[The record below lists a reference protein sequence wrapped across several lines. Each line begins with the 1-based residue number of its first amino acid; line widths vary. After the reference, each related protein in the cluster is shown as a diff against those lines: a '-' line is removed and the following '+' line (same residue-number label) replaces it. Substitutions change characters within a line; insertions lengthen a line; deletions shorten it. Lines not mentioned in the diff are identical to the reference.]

1 MMHQDKVH
9 HVQVGREDILNIQE
23 KYMSGTVPVHSEHV
37 DTNEQVRVQC
47 HVIILNTI
55 EHFLYSSRTHL
66 FIILLIHVYN

>member
-9 HVQVGREDILNIQE
+9 HVQVGWEDILNIQE
-23 KYMSGTVPVHSEHV
+23 KYMSGTVPAHSEHV

-47 HVIILNTI
+47 HVIIPNAI